1 MNATDPLTPR
11 QRRVLALVVR
21 DHVVSAQP
29 VASGGLVRQHDL
41 PYSSATVRHDLGL
54 LEDLGYLSQP
64 HTSAGRVPTVAGY
77 RYFVE
82 HLMLHAELP
91 AAERDTISH
100 QFHQAG
106 WDLERWLQL
115 SASVLARASGVAA
128 LVAAERWPSAPL
140 RRVDLLLMDDGLVQ
154 LVGILGNGT
163 VRQLRWRPESAVDQ
177 TQLDQV
183 TLQIN
188 DRLAE
193 RREPSGLQEPG
204 VVQEPG
210 VFHEP
215 SGLQDPGSPPEPV
228 GLTTQVLAA
237 VERLRRGTEQRGSA
251 QLYHAGL
258 SQILE
263 QPEFADGGRL
273 RDVVDL
279 LEHGQ
284 GLEAILGRL
293 PKGGVHVIIGGEPPF
308 ERLPYMSL
316 VLAPFGDPAPAGI
329 LGVVGP
335 TRLAYD
341 RAVPSVGF
349 IARLMT
355 RLMAGAAA

>member
-1 MNATDPLTPR
+1 MCI
-11 QRRVLALVVR
+11 R
-21 DHVVSAQP
+21 D
-29 VASGGLVRQHDL
+29 R
-41 PYSSATVRHDLGL
+41 
-54 LEDLGYLSQP
+54 
-64 HTSAGRVPTVAGY
+64 
-77 RYFVE
+77 
-82 HLMLHAELP
+82 
-91 AAERDTISH
+91 
-100 QFHQAG
+100 
-106 WDLERWLQL
+106 
-115 SASVLARASGVAA
+115 
-128 LVAAERWPSAPL
+128 
-140 RRVDLLLMDDGLVQ
+140 
-154 LVGILGNGT
+154 
-163 VRQLRWRPESAVDQ
+163 
-177 TQLDQV
+177 DQV
-183 TLQIN
+183 TLRIN

-308 ERLPYMSL
+308 ERLP
-316 VLAPFGDPAPAGI
+316 
-329 LGVVGP
+329 
-335 TRLAYD
+335 
-341 RAVPSVGF
+341 
-349 IARLMT
+349 
-355 RLMAGAAA
+355 